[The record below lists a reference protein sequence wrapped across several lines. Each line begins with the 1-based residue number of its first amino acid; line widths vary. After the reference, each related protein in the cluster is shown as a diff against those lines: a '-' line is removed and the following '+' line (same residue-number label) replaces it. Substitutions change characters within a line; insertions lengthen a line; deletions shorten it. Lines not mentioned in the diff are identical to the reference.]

1 MEKLEF
7 AKPLRTSIYNKLQIC
22 KEITARNVK
31 AEDVHD
37 ALQLVTDVLKEA
49 IKERNKFLKENN
61 LSIINLMTVK
71 HSTTLDANG
80 SVFIKIDEHVISIA
94 VAKGVNIE
102 NNFNPYRY
110 SIVKINNKQEIYY
123 SSDDDYT
130 LYNLISLYQ
139 NLKSKYEYKI
149 GNRIHIKT
157 FEGMYQIIAI
167 DHTHVTITCNK
178 WKTLGKPDKKVLL
191 EDIKCLAGGFNS
203 LTYIKNK

>member
-22 KEITARNVK
+22 KQIEARTVN
-31 AEDVHD
+31 AEEVHD
-37 ALQLVTDVLKEA
+37 AINLMTDVLKEA
-49 IKERNKFLKENN
+49 IKFRNNFLKENN

-80 SVFIKIDEHVISIA
+80 SVFIKVDEHVISIP
-94 VAKGVNIE
+94 VAKGIKIE
-102 NNFNPYRY
+102 NNFNPYMY

-123 SSDDDYT
+123 SSDDDYM
-130 LYNLISLYQ
+130 LYNLISSYQ

-167 DHTHVTITCNK
+167 DHTHVVITCNK
-178 WKTLGKPDKKVLL
+178 WKTLGKPSKKVLL
-191 EDIKCLAGGFNS
+191 EDIKCLAGGFNN
-203 LTYIKNK
+203 LNYIK